1 MIIYLDMDDVV
12 ADWRTAA
19 EDFLKLKFPN
29 GDQWARIPDEKWQE
43 LKQNS
48 RFYRNLPLKEH
59 AGHLVNYCLQAK
71 ERGIAEDVRFLS
83 AIPHNNDMPWSVQ
96 DKVWWA
102 HEHFEGIPVFL
113 GPYSHDKHVH
123 CQPGD
128 ILIDDRTSNC
138 SQWAS
143 VGGLSHVYRSW
154 AECKPWLELM
164 IETHAKHQVFIKKD
178 LYEDE
183 G

>member
-19 EDFLKLKFPN
+19 EEFLQLKFPN

-43 LKQNS
+43 LKRNS
-48 RFYRNLPLKEH
+48 RFYKDLPLKED
-59 AGHLVNYCLQAK
+59 ASRLVDFCLQVK
-71 ERGIAEDVRFLS
+71 EQGLVEDVRFLS
-83 AIPHNNDMPWSVQ
+83 AIPHNNDMPWSIQ

-102 HEHFEGIPVFL
+102 HKHFSGIPVFL
-113 GPYSHDKHVH
+113 GPYSHDKKTH

-138 SQWAS
+138 EEWIAA
-143 VGGLSHVYRSW
+143 GGRAHIYRTW
-154 AECKPWLELM
+154 GPCKEWLEEL
-164 IETHAKHQVFIKKD
+164 
-178 LYEDE
+178 L
-183 G
+183 

>member
-29 GDQWARIPDEKWQE
+29 GDQWARIPDDKWAE
-43 LKQNS
+43 LKRNS
-48 RFYRNLPLKEH
+48 RFYRHLPLKENAHDLVQFCRDAVSNGH
-59 AGHLVNYCLQAK
+59 ADGMA
-71 ERGIAEDVRFLS
+71 FLS
-83 AIPHNNDMPWSVQ
+83 AIPHNNDMQWAIQ

-138 SQWAS
+138 MEWES
-143 VGGLSHVYRSW
+143 VGGKAHIYRTW
-154 AECKPWLELM
+154 EGCRPWLEQTLNPM
-164 IETHAKHQVFIKKD
+164 PE
-178 LYEDE
+178 L
-183 G
+183 

>member
-1 MIIYLDMDDVV
+1 MDDVV

-29 GDQWARIPDEKWQE
+29 GDQWARIPDDKWAE
-43 LKQNS
+43 LKRNS
-48 RFYRNLPLKEH
+48 RFYRHLPLKENAH
-59 AGHLVNYCLQAK
+59 DLVQFCRDAVSKGLAD
-71 ERGIAEDVRFLS
+71 GMAFLS
-83 AIPHNNDMPWSVQ
+83 AIPHNNDMPWAIQ

-123 CQPGD
+123 CRPGD

-138 SQWAS
+138 MEWENA
-143 VGGLSHVYRSW
+143 GGLAHIYRSW
-154 AECKPWLELM
+154 EGCKPWMEATLK
-164 IETHAKHQVFIKKD
+164 TK
-178 LYEDE
+178 
-183 G
+183 